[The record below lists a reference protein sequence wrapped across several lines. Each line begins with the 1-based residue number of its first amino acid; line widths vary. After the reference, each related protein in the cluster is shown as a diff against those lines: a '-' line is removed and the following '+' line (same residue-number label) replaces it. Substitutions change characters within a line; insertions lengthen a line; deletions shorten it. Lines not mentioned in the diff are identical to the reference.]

1 MIHLDLFSGIGG
13 FALAVDTV
21 WPGAEHIFCE
31 IDPFCQAVL
40 RKNFGKEIMIYGDIR
55 TLTADAISSNG
66 GRESD
71 GRVQNKGREA
81 GKGGREGIQPKDRP
95 TRSDNAKSSLVVI
108 ANSESGQSGEP
119 TEQKGREDTG
129 RGSFQVDLLTGGFP
143 CQPFSQAGKRKGKSD
158 DRWLWPEMLRVIR
171 EFQPTWIIG
180 ENVNGLVS
188 MAQRQGE
195 SALDSAIG
203 DEIKND
209 EDSTADG
216 VLCEILDAL
225 EQVGYA
231 VQAFIIPACGV
242 GAPHRRDRVWI
253 VAHRE
258 EQPKRKQI
266 NAPKSFSQGRKTRE
280 EFSGGDRGIE
290 FTQDAS
296 GQRRRGRG
304 DGNTGGLRRPLQTA
318 GSDSHASH
326 ASSNYTGN
334 ERRLQTGKSLN
345 RELTHKISW
354 REPWLEVATRLCG
367 VDDGIDKEFYSA
379 IIEGYG
385 KENKDKMGSAES
397 ITAGGFACWET
408 LRRLWENKKTA
419 TASSFLYQLGLCDSL
434 PKMSSEERSKRW
446 LAQEETAEKM
456 RDMWQRFYALPFQK
470 AQNLQSRLLE
480 QIGEIK
486 RNEAVVITKDDQGV
500 SAMWARVYLS
510 KGATK
515 GMLKKLREQTGLG
528 EKEIQIITA
537 SAHRVERLKALGNAI
552 VPQVVIEI
560 MCGIKNFP
568 LTKQR

>member
-209 EDSTADG
+209 EDGTADG

-318 GSDSHASH
+318 GSDSHAPH
-326 ASSNYTGN
+326 APSNSRGGQGQGVEAEKGLQARPEHAGKLSGRP
-334 ERRLQTGKSLN
+334 ERPYSDVADSGDPGLQRSE
-345 RELTHKISW
+345 REKAHGERTPAHGPIAERNSAW
-354 REPWLEVATRLCG
+354 DENWLDVATRTCVRG
-367 VDDGIDKEFYSA
+367 VHDGLPVELHGLKLSA
-379 IIEGYG
+379 
-385 KENKDKMGSAES
+385 
-397 ITAGGFACWET
+397 
-408 LRRLWENKKTA
+408 
-419 TASSFLYQLGLCDSL
+419 
-434 PKMSSEERSKRW
+434 
-446 LAQEETAEKM
+446 
-456 RDMWQRFYALPFQK
+456 
-470 AQNLQSRLLE
+470 SR
-480 QIGEIK
+480 
-486 RNEAVVITKDDQGV
+486 
-500 SAMWARVYLS
+500 
-510 KGATK
+510 
-515 GMLKKLREQTGLG
+515 
-528 EKEIQIITA
+528 
-537 SAHRVERLKALGNAI
+537 HRVERLKALGNAI

-560 MCGIKNFP
+560 MYGIKNFP